1 MYGNSWENL
10 VTNKKV
16 VFIAF
21 HPAVD
26 VNFKVFITSSFIEE
40 YFVNAAFEM
49 LLAFFVSVSLSL
61 LVTFSLC
68 DSQQITAAP
77 HLLITLV

>member
-40 YFVNAAFEM
+40 YFVNAAF
-49 LLAFFVSVSLSL
+49 
-61 LVTFSLC
+61 
-68 DSQQITAAP
+68 
-77 HLLITLV
+77 